1 MIKRRLPEVP
11 TGMQRIY
18 RRFERWR
25 SSHRGRLPIPE
36 ALWVSAATVAR
47 EPKATE
53 AMKAAVG
60 SATGHVSTRH
70 EVVAGC
76 RCVTLAVPSALQDNR
91 KLPRGCILALRRFF
105 SGAIVIPR

>member
-11 TGMQRIY
+11 TGIQRIY

-60 SATGHVSTRH
+60 SATGQSTRH

-76 RCVTLAVPSALQDNR
+76 RCVSVAVPSALQDNR
-91 KLPRGCILALRRFF
+91 KLLRGCTLALRRFF

>member
-1 MIKRRLPEVP
+1 MATKTQPEIPV
-11 TGMQRIY
+11 GMERIY

-60 SATGHVSTRH
+60 SATGHASTRH

-91 KLPRGCILALRRFF
+91 KLPRG
-105 SGAIVIPR
+105 